1 MINSIQKGFTLIELM
16 VVVAIIGI
24 LAAVAIPAYQDYT
37 KSASIANAV
46 QEAAIYKTT
55 VALCY
60 QKTGD
65 FGDCDNSGGI
75 ATVNPTVADY
85 TATHK
90 VENGSVIFS
99 TNDPADVEITMAP
112 TDNGANI
119 EWATTATGTDAEL
132 ACQDIP
138 NCTASGS

>member
-46 QEAAIYKTT
+46 QESAIYKTT

-60 QKTGD
+60 QKSAD
-65 FGDCDNSGGI
+65 FNTCNNSAGI

-85 TATHK
+85 STTHK
-90 VENGSVIFS
+90 VERGIVIF
-99 TNDPADVEITMAP
+99 NAEAPADVEIRMAP

-119 EWATTATGTDAEL
+119 EWTATAQGTDAEL
-132 ACQDIP
+132 ACSDIP
-138 NCTASGS
+138 NCTVTTP